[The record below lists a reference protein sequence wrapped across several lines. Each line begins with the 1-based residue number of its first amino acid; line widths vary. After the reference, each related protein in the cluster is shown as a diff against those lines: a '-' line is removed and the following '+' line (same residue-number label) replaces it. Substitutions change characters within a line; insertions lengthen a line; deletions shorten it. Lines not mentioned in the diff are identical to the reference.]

1 MKASRLQI
9 IYKRRAKPTN
19 VQSSFEDIDSSSI
32 GDLAFLL
39 LIFFI
44 VTSSFL
50 LNQGVLFSLPEKDA
64 ASQKVKKER
73 LIKIRPMKEDFQ
85 YNNNT
90 FNRTDVKERIKL
102 KLSKIEKPI
111 LIIEMSDDVGYG
123 RFMDTLSIGKELKIR
138 KISIVPGAG
147 SQI

>member
-1 MKASRLQI
+1 MKASRLKI
-9 IYKRRAKPTN
+9 LYSRRAKSAH

-64 ASQKVKKER
+64 ATQKVKVDR
-73 LIKIRPMKEDFQ
+73 LIKIRPLKEGFKF
-85 YNNNT
+85 NNKT
-90 FNRTDVKERIKL
+90 FNRFDVKARIKA
-102 KLSKIEKPI
+102 KMENIKIPI
-111 LIIEMSDDVGYG
+111 LIIEMGDDVAYA
-123 RFMDTLSIGKELKIR
+123 RFIDALSIGKELKIR
-138 KISIVPGAG
+138 KISIAPVRGRR
-147 SQI
+147 S